1 MVDLPRRRETAGP
14 VATAFLDR
22 LRQGALRV
30 LTTAPLP
37 RTSLNGRAPDSP
49 RGPIGENWPGD
60 PKRGA
65 AILAGD
71 IEFAGELVRNPSPPG
86 FRRAAARNGW
96 PPGTVLAGLPTSSA
110 PARRRARRP
119 A

>member
-37 RTSLNGRAPDSP
+37 RTSLNGRVPDSP

-71 IEFAGELVRNPSPPG
+71 IEFCIS
-86 FRRAAARNGW
+86 
-96 PPGTVLAGLPTSSA
+96 SSA
-110 PARRRARRP
+110 NAATLAPQAGVMSLHFLFRS
-119 A
+119 